1 MARPTDITWS
11 LRIVSA
17 FEWDERDPLHSAKS
31 AELAIAL
38 KLPGWLPPVHT

>member
-11 LRIVSA
+11 PRIVSA
-17 FEWDERDPLHSAKS
+17 LKHDGDPLRSAKS

-38 KLPGWLPPVHT
+38 KLRG